1 MNKKEKAALL
11 HDSGCNCA
19 QSVACAFCDEADM
32 EAMKKLTRRY
42 GGGAYKYCGALMGA
56 VAAMNYRDGALDP
69 ENPAD
74 MEGKNAD
81 AAMELLQ
88 SFKAKNGS
96 VYCRELK
103 GRDTGVVLR
112 SCRGCVEDAAEML
125 EERCGASKNVQDT
138 DR

>member
-1 MNKKEKAALL
+1 MTKKEKAAQL
-11 HDSGCNCA
+11 HSSGCNCA

-32 EAMKKLTRRY
+32 DAMKSLTRRY

-56 VAAMNYRDGALDP
+56 VAAMNYKSGVLDP

-74 MEGKNAD
+74 MEGKNAG
-81 AAMELLQ
+81 AAAALLE
-88 SFKAKNGS
+88 SFRAKNGS

-112 SCRGCVEDAAEML
+112 SCRGCVEDAAGLL
-125 EERCGASKNVQDT
+125 EESLSESENV
-138 DR
+138 

>member
-1 MNKKEKAALL
+1 MNKKETAAKF
-11 HDSGCNCA
+11 HSMGCNCA
-19 QSVACAFCDEADM
+19 QAVACAFCDEADID
-32 EAMKKLTRRY
+32 AVKSLTRRY

-74 MEGKNAD
+74 MEGKNAV
-81 AAMELLQ
+81 AAAKLLE
-88 SFKAKNGS
+88 SFRAKNGS

-112 SCRGCVEDAAEML
+112 SCRGCVEDAAELL
-125 EERCGASKNVQDT
+125 EESVRAGGRELK
-138 DR
+138 